1 MTPLGRIFLSIF
13 FALLWLPVSPAAA
26 QTPPDAGRQIIVKD
40 LSVQGNRRIQ
50 EAVIVGRVGTK
61 VGAPFSPN
69 RLAEDIRAIF
79 GLGYFDDVQLKVEDF
94 EGGVKV
100 TFIVVERPF
109 VRDVQFAG
117 NKRLDT
123 AALTDKIDLKLGA
136 VYNPVE
142 VTRAAEKLKDY
153 YEEEG
158 YFEVQ
163 VTPDATKLPDGDV
176 AVTFRIAEG
185 RKITIEEIV
194 VEGAKGLTPK
204 EIKAVMAT
212 QERQF
217 YILRGTVERQK
228 LDDDRDRIVSLYN
241 DHGYIQAR
249 VESADAIVDK
259 DKARVTIRIVVVE
272 GAQFTVGGVDIT
284 GNNVVPVEEIRRRIP
299 FKTGDVFS
307 RGKVRDSITNIQAL
321 YGTIGRAS
329 ADVNPQSTQ
338 DTPNRRINITYEIN
352 EGPEVFVERIN
363 ITGNTRSQEKILR
376 REIPMHEG
384 DFYTSAKLERARQR
398 LNNLGYFEQVKATTA
413 PGSAK
418 DKIVVNI
425 EVTEKPTGL
434 FSIGGGYSSA
444 DSFIGT
450 LDLSQRN
457 FLGRGWELFLRV
469 RAGAQTQQGTIGFTE
484 PWLFDRPLSA
494 GFDLFNN
501 RRIFSDYTVNSL
513 GGDIRFGHPLG
524 DYSRWNL
531 IYRLTQDDVTDVA
544 DNASSSLKSEEGKRI
559 TSLVGGSLSR
569 DTRDSAFEPT
579 RGTIMSIGADVAGVG
594 FGDSKF
600 VRTLANVA
608 SFYNVWLDHVV
619 SARAQGGY
627 MVGWSSAPVP
637 LFERFYLG
645 GSNSL
650 RGFKARQ
657 VSPQDGSGTRV
668 GGSILLLGNVEYT
681 VPLFFGIRAAV
692 FYDVGQVYGPDT
704 SFGTKFELS
713 ELRHNAGLSLR
724 WASPFGPL
732 RVDYGIKLD
741 RRKDESIGEFQF
753 AVGAPF

>member
-1 MTPLGRIFLSIF
+1 M
-13 FALLWLPVSPAAA
+13 
-26 QTPPDAGRQIIVKD
+26 
-40 LSVQGNRRIQ
+40 
-50 EAVIVGRVGTK
+50 
-61 VGAPFSPN
+61 
-69 RLAEDIRAIF
+69 
-79 GLGYFDDVQLKVEDF
+79 EDF

-117 NKRLDT
+117 NKKLDT
-123 AALTDKIDLKLGA
+123 VTLTEKIDLKLGA

-142 VTRAAEKLKDY
+142 VTRAAEKLKDF

-194 VEGAKGLTPK
+194 IEGAKGVTPK
-204 EIKAVMAT
+204 QVKAVMAT

-228 LDDDRDRIVSLYN
+228 LDDDRDRIVSFYN

-259 DKARVTIRIVVVE
+259 ERARVTIRIVVVE
-272 GAQFTVGGVDIT
+272 GPQFLVGGVDIT

-307 RGKVRDSITNIQAL
+307 RGKVRDSVANIQAL

-329 ADVNPQSTQ
+329 ADVNPQSIQ

-418 DKIVVNI
+418 DKIIVNI
-425 EVTEKPTGL
+425 EVTERPTGL

-444 DSFIGT
+444 DSFIAT

-469 RAGAQTQQGTIGFTE
+469 RAGAETQQGTIGFTE

-501 RRIFSDYTVNSL
+501 RRIFDDYTVNSL

-531 IYRLTQDDVTDVA
+531 IYRVSQDDVSDVA
-544 DNASSSLKSEEGKRI
+544 DNASTSLKSEEGKRI
-559 TSLVGGSLSR
+559 TALVGGSVSR

-579 RGTIMSIGADVAGVG
+579 RGSDHERRGGRGGVG
-594 FGDSKF
+594 
-600 VRTLANVA
+600 VRGQQVR
-608 SFYNVWLDHVV
+608 
-619 SARAQGGY
+619 ARARQRRHLLQ
-627 MVGWSSAPVP
+627 P
-637 LFERFYLG
+637 LA
-645 GSNSL
+645 GS
-650 RGFKARQ
+650 RGQRARAGRLHGRL
-657 VSPQDGSGTRV
+657 VDGSGAPVRAFLSGRRQFPPRVQGAPGLARGRV
-668 GGSILLLGNVEYT
+668 GNPGGRHHPGSWGTWNT
-681 VPLFFGIRAAV
+681 RCRCSSASAAAV
-692 FYDVGQVYGPDT
+692 FLDIGQVYGPDT
-704 SFGTKFELS
+704 SFGTKFDLGD
-713 ELRHNAGLSLR
+713 LRYNAGLSLR

-732 RVDYGIKLD
+732 RIDYGVKLD
-741 RRKDESIGEFQF
+741 RRKNESFGEFQF
-753 AVGAPF
+753 SVGAPF